1 MPLPQIVQP
10 VLWAYAADT
19 LNLTPEPDYLILAD
33 EVEDSYNKFTLN
45 ELNDFQGKSDKVIH
59 VINPGNFATDSSFTV
74 VYPYIGQVDPSRL
87 WI

>member
-1 MPLPQIVQP
+1 
-10 VLWAYAADT
+10 
-19 LNLTPEPDYLILAD
+19 LTPEPDYLILAD

-74 VYPYIGQVDPSRL
+74 VYPYISQVDPSRL
-87 WI
+87 